1 MSTNHRRVPAPV
13 RERGAAL
20 AMALHV
26 LLLLVVLGQIVYLA
40 SRHRARIDLTSDQ
53 LWSPT
58 DSTRGV
64 LDKLEKRLVI
74 EAYFSPKEKLPV
86 TVRDTRSV
94 AESFLDELVQLG
106 KGMVVVQ
113 RYDPSSD
120 TAVEARA
127 KRAGVQPLDL
137 PNRTSNSISLDRHW
151 QGLRLVYGGGKQRVI
166 AQFAPST
173 SFLAE
178 AVLTPAIKEVATAQK
193 LKYGYMEWP
202 AIAAGS
208 QQPGGIGWN
217 FLRTFEGVAK
227 RYEFQNFKD
236 EDGALLPADLDTLF
250 LFRPRDLSDRLKYV
264 LDQFVVRG
272 GTLVLFAD
280 AAEYAL
286 GPKRTLQRV
295 PFTIDAAGSKQTF
308 VDQLLHYGVEWR
320 PKLVADQAL
329 QAQQSTLTP
338 VEYFAVPAGQQA
350 VAVPY
355 PYFFH
360 PVAGDW
366 SKVADQLARNAK
378 GEVDVAAADSYRQ
391 RFGSGLPSD
400 EFLFKVFKQYG
411 RGPGLYWPTWIGLR
425 EKAGGAPDLPP
436 GVEGRVLMRS
446 SPLALVEDPPASLD
460 PIGQDPQQRV
470 ARNQAFNAKL
480 AERLQAEPRQQV
492 PLMVDVRGRFRSFF
506 AGQPRPKRPSEIKEE
521 EAKAA
526 AGTVPDDPSTPVDE
540 SKPDPNAGPQPPP
553 PVTDADR
560 KPALPVEPAMLTEG
574 ERPGRIVAIGDADFV
589 RDDFVNGGYA
599 QQGGPVSGRMA
610 GPFFAQLLDWLA
622 EDRDLLALQSRSA
635 IDRTLRFVD
644 GVTTPNADPRLAE
657 QAVRSKTFWLRTI
670 NLLLPAAVLVALG
683 LGVFLVRRAQKRAF
697 LASLH

>member
-1 MSTNHRRVPAPV
+1 MSTIDRRLPAPV
-13 RERGAAL
+13 HERGAAL

-74 EAYFSPKEKLPV
+74 EAYFSPKDKLPV

-106 KGMVVVQ
+106 KGMVVLQ

-120 TAVEARA
+120 TAVEGRA

-151 QGLRLVYGGGKQRVI
+151 QGLRLMYGGGKQRVI

-178 AVLTPAIKEVATAQK
+178 AVLTPAIKDVATAQK
-193 LKYGYMEWP
+193 RKYGYMEWP

-217 FLRTFEGVAK
+217 FLRTFEGIAK

-236 EDGALLPADLDTLF
+236 EDGALLPADLDMLF

-280 AAEYAL
+280 AAEYAI

-295 PFTIDAAGSKQTF
+295 PFAIDAAGSKQTF

-329 QAQQSTLTP
+329 QAMQSTLTP
-338 VEYFAVPAGQQA
+338 LEYLAVPAGQQA
-350 VAVPY
+350 VAVAY

-366 SKVADQLARNAK
+366 SKLADQLASNGK
-378 GEVDVAAADSYRQ
+378 GEVDRAAADSYRQ

-446 SPLALVEDPPASLD
+446 SPLALVEEPPASLD
-460 PIGQDPQQRV
+460 AIGQDPQQRV
-470 ARNQAFNAKL
+470 AKIKAFNAKL

-492 PLMVDVRGRFRSFF
+492 PLMVDVRGRFQSFF

-540 SKPDPNAGPQPPP
+540 SKPDLNAGPQPTP
-553 PVTDADR
+553 TDADR
-560 KPALPVEPAMLTEG
+560 KPAVPAEPAMLTEG
-574 ERPGRIVAIGDADFV
+574 ERPGRIVAIGDSDFV
-589 RDDFVNGGYA
+589 RDDFVNGTYQ
-599 QQGGPVSGRMA
+599 QQGGPVSWRMA

-644 GVTTPNADPRLAE
+644 AGTTPNADPRLAE